1 MKNINRKAIS
11 FILAIAM
18 MISLIPSNLFVFAA
32 DETTTDTTSYGEV
45 TAALLPDS
53 SNGILVYE
61 KASIDVEPKY
71 VSSDAWPERVK
82 LVDYYEE
89 IYEPEEG
96 GLEYYTVYKVESLD
110 GYTPWPEN
118 TPVWV
123 EANYIDIDSIEQ
135 ETIPEDLEL
144 IGKQA
149 YLKEPAIY
157 ENDLQDSQ
165 IFYDAPDL
173 RYEWD
178 AFLEDYEYNVVYE
191 VIDVFKTSWGEWYQL
206 TTNDAEASEWF
217 DNYWLLS
224 KDVEVITRNTPLR
237 GYVNVSKNGELIT
250 EYIHSQREKAYITVA
265 PGDQVGT
272 PISYQW
278 QIMIDGTSHKW
289 ANIYG
294 YNSESAA
301 ISYALLCNYLND
313 RHVARIRCV
322 VDDGTARYAS
332 SPVNVLIAYEIPT
345 QAKAEPLSPKN
356 NILAMDTVALDESI
370 FQLKIA
376 FVFKSEYREG
386 EALPPVIQSLGPTT
400 AFTYSSKLTQIP
412 GYSIYI
418 PLLNENGDFVDEK
431 NNLITDPIYVA
442 YDVNS
447 NFTLKVTGLNAN
459 KVYEIQYRP
468 NTNTS
473 YTVMHY
479 LQNPNNDEYE
489 LKETETLY
497 GTTDSLVPENL
508 ANEGESGYEG
518 FRYIAYK
525 RQVISGDGGTVIEI
539 KYDREYYTIDFI
551 LGEGGYG
558 VEPVSLRYGATTSF
572 GTPTRS
578 GYTFTGW
585 TLTSAIDK
593 NDIAVSDETLTSM
606 NTAYDINDEKAITVP
621 MYHLTYTASWNA
633 SVAKITY
640 VYWKEN
646 ADDNGFTYWGYMEDT
661 AAVGSTISASDN
673 VPTSVTTVIGDPS
686 ATEDDIDEKP
696 YFTYCDEMSDHNVV
710 VKGDGTTAIN
720 VYYLR
725 NTYYLVF
732 RAPGNCTLQPHR
744 HDDSCQA
751 KCTLTQHVHDN
762 TCIRTQ
768 ICELEEHKA
777 HTSSCRI
784 CGYQNE
790 HVHVEDC
797 YCDQVS
803 HPNHTNT
810 CYKYAGDIADNVRGN
825 PPSSPKE
832 GQVYVYRGILR
843 TYRYIY
849 INNKWYTYNDTSLT
863 SSPSNPVSPTCGLT
877 INNHIHSDE
886 CATCG
891 KTVHSHTEACYTDS
905 IHVHTQDCYSYSC
918 DATAHYHTG
927 DCFRGCTQLEHDHG
941 DDENG
946 NNIVKVVAAKY
957 DALVIQ
963 YFQNGVTDDNNVT
976 YSKNARWFS
985 SATSNYYSILQK
997 MPAGDSKNQTP
1008 YITLTYEAP
1017 SNGSIYTWY
1026 YAMEAL
1032 PNVDYGDKTIVED
1045 KNIKYYLDFSGST
1058 SARGSL
1064 DLTYKEEYFPI
1075 TGFRQRDNDVP
1086 KFTNY
1091 IAYLYYTRN
1100 SYTLSFNDSTGVISS
1115 KTQSVKYQADISGAY
1130 FVPTDL
1136 PNGKEEGSV
1145 KFVGWYTTPACA
1157 DGTEFVFDGATMPSH
1172 DVMLYAKW
1180 EPCYYTAKV
1189 YANANDVNNGNAPI
1203 STQTVEFGKKAT
1215 APDYSQYSNGFDFV
1229 GWFYQDTSGEHSF
1242 VFATMPI
1249 KKNMTI
1255 YAKWESRVYVDY
1267 DVSYIY
1273 KNTDGTEIEI
1283 AEKTT
1288 GEELAGT
1295 TDTFQPK
1302 VNNELFEGYREG
1314 YFPTVTSQSVQLQV
1328 DESQNHIRFEYLHS
1342 GTEVY
1347 AVRHYI
1353 YNESTKVYDLVATSN
1368 PISTSFAQVTATME
1382 SYIPDD
1388 KKALFADLT
1397 PDAYQK
1403 ELTITATGNTTQV
1416 NDANYINFYWSKNGM
1431 FVYQIEY
1438 KTQNLDGGYTIQYQS
1453 YESDVNGKHLSFN
1466 LPTYDGFGVPTVTF
1480 SPNTVSATTVPT
1492 TDNYLLEVTL
1502 TTNMLIEVKYDRLSV
1517 DYSTHYIHRKPIKDT
1532 NGNITSYENINV
1544 AASTIATAT
1553 FGSTVTVTA
1562 SATPDEG
1569 YVLSGANSQTLYIS
1583 SIADNNTVTF
1593 YYEETQ
1599 IPITYVLYAKDG
1611 THFATYT
1618 EYVSAVTGAPQGY
1631 DSNNAAGTAGYKFLG
1646 WYSDQALQHQIA
1658 TSSNLTPSKVSVTGH
1673 DNRTYLCFKS
1683 ITYYGLFELGVSS
1696 LTIKVDGIIPETD
1709 QGFIYTIK
1717 GTGTNSSSVNLSVSV
1732 IGKGSVTITN
1742 LPIDS
1747 YTVTWEKAWSWRYNV
1762 QEQTALNTIGITL
1775 TTTAADNVVT
1785 FTYSAPNDKWLS
1797 DNAVNP

>member
-11 FILAIAM
+11 FILAFAM

-45 TAALLPDS
+45 TAALSPDS

-71 VSSDAWPERVK
+71 VTSDAWPERVK

-123 EANYIDIDSIEQ
+123 EANCININSIEQ

-165 IFYDAPDL
+165 IFYDAPDF

-217 DNYWLLS
+217 ENHWLLS

-278 QIMIDGTSHKW
+278 QIMIDGTSHEW

-386 EALPPVIQSLGPTT
+386 EALPPVTQSLGPTT

-418 PLLNENGDFVDEK
+418 PLLNKNGDFVDETG
-431 NNLITDPIYVA
+431 NLITEPKYVA

-489 LKETETLY
+489 LKETETLH

-585 TLTSAIDK
+585 TLTSATDK
-593 NDIAVSDETLTSM
+593 NDIAVSDEILTSM
-606 NTAYDINDEKAITVP
+606 RSTHDINDEKEITVP

-646 ADDNGFTYWGYMEDT
+646 ADDDGFTYWGYMEDT

-673 VPTSVTTVIGDPS
+673 VPTSLTTVIGDPS
-686 ATEDDIDEKP
+686 TIEDDIDEKP
-696 YFTYCDEMSDHNVV
+696 YFTYCPAMSDQNVV

-720 VYYLR
+720 VYYNR
-725 NTYYLVF
+725 NYYPLTF
-732 RAPGNCTLQPHR
+732 MATNSTCQIAAHTHSDTCQTAFICAYTEEHTHSETCKKMLNCTIP
-744 HDDSCQA
+744 
-751 KCTLTQHVHDN
+751 QHEAHDN
-762 TCIRTQ
+762 ECL
-768 ICELEEHKA
+768 ICE
-777 HTSSCRI
+777 
-784 CGYQNE
+784 YQE
-790 HVHVEDC
+790 HVHTESCLICGKTSHQTHNTSC
-797 YCDQVS
+797 YTGVGTDQSWWVGNFVPDS
-803 HPNHTNT
+803 PSEGEIYSIRYSKLIYINGKWYEYTGST
-810 CYKYAGDIADNVRGN
+810 AAGDIA
-825 PPSSPKE
+825 P
-832 GQVYVYRGILR
+832 
-843 TYRYIY
+843 
-849 INNKWYTYNDTSLT
+849 LT
-863 SSPSNPVSPTCGLT
+863 C
-877 INNHIHSDE
+877 
-886 CATCG
+886 
-891 KTVHSHTEACYTDS
+891 HSHDASCYAENDIVHLHDESCYTDV
-905 IHVHTQDCYSYSC
+905 IHVHTEICYSYSC
-918 DATAHYHTG
+918 G
-927 DCFRGCTQLEHDHG
+927 KLEHTHTNDCYAQCTVYEHSHTTSC
-941 DDENG
+941 NT
-946 NNIVKVVAAKY
+946 NNSNTWNIVYSAMVKYGASTESWWNQAPANYRWKVSSSDY
-957 DALVIQ
+957 DNTA
-963 YFQNGVTDDNNVT
+963 YT
-976 YSKNARWFS
+976 Y
-985 SATSNYYSILQK
+985 
-997 MPAGDSKNQTP
+997 
-1008 YITLTYEAP
+1008 AP
-1017 SNGSIYTWY
+1017 SMPGGNGLTVYGQFLGSASYMYTIHYYEEGTTTPIHADNIYY
-1026 YAMEAL
+1026 RDSNNYSLGNE
-1032 PNVDYGDKTIVED
+1032 DYIDIPGFECLASGKTEH
-1045 KNIKYYLDFSGST
+1045 KNRVYT
-1058 SARGSL
+1058 
-1064 DLTYKEEYFPI
+1064 
-1075 TGFRQRDNDVP
+1075 
-1086 KFTNY
+1086 
-1091 IAYLYYTRN
+1091 LYYRRV

-1302 VNNELFEGYREG
+1302 VNNELFEEYREG

-1353 YNESTKVYDLVATSN
+1353 YDESTKVYDLVATSN

-1388 KKALFADLT
+1388 QKALFADLT

-1403 ELTITATGNTTQV
+1403 ELTITATDDTTQV
-1416 NDANYINFYWSKNGM
+1416 NEANYINFYWSKNGM

-1453 YESDVNGKHLSFN
+1453 YESDVNGKPLSFN

-1544 AASTIATAT
+1544 AASTTATAT

-1618 EYVSAVTGAPQGY
+1618 EYVSAVTGVPQGY

-1747 YTVTWEKAWSWRYNV
+1747 YTVTWEKAWSWRYND
-1762 QEQTALNTIGITL
+1762 QDQTALNEQNITL
-1775 TTTAADNVVT
+1775 TTRAAENVVT
-1785 FTYSAPNDKWLS
+1785 FTYSTPNDKWLS

>member
-32 DETTTDTTSYGEV
+32 DETITDTTSYGEV

-71 VSSDAWPERVK
+71 VTSDAWPERVK

-96 GLEYYTVYKVESLD
+96 GLAYYTVYKVESLD

-135 ETIPEDLEL
+135 EPIPEDLEL

-165 IFYDAPDL
+165 IIYEHPDL

-217 DNYWLLS
+217 KNYWLLS

-278 QIMIDGTSHKW
+278 QIMIDGTSDKW

-313 RHVARIRCV
+313 RHGARIRCI

-345 QAKAEPLSPKN
+345 QAKAESQSSQN
-356 NILAMDTVALDESI
+356 TILATDTVALDESI

-376 FVFKSEYREG
+376 FVFESDYREG
-386 EALPPVIQSLGPTT
+386 EALPPVTQSLGPTT

-418 PLLNENGDFVDEK
+418 PLLNENGEYVDE
-431 NNLITDPIYVA
+431 NGNLITEPTYVA

-447 NFTLKVTGLNAN
+447 NFTLKVTGLNVD

-468 NTNTS
+468 KTNTP
-473 YTVMHY
+473 YTVKHY

-489 LKETETLY
+489 LEETETLF

-585 TLTSAIDK
+585 TLTSATDK
-593 NDIAVSDETLTSM
+593 NDIAVSDEILTSM
-606 NTAYDINDEKAITVP
+606 RSTHDINDEKEITVP

-646 ADDNGFTYWGYMEDT
+646 TDDDGFTYWGYTEST
-661 AAVGSTISASDN
+661 ATVGTTVSASDN
-673 VPTSVTTVIGDPS
+673 VPTSLTTVIGDPS
-686 ATEDDIDEKP
+686 TTKDDIDEKP
-696 YFTYCDEMSDHNVV
+696 YFTYCPAMSDQNVV

-720 VYYLR
+720 VYYNR
-725 NTYYLVF
+725 NYYPLTFMATSSTCKMTPHVH
-732 RAPGNCTLQPHR
+732 GDNCVNSLICAYSEEHTHTDTCTKILSCGIAEHTM
-744 HDDSCQA
+744 HDDNCLSCD
-751 KCTLTQHVHDN
+751 KELHVHN
-762 TCIRTQ
+762 EN
-768 ICELEEHKA
+768 CE
-777 HTSSCRI
+777 TS
-784 CGYQNE
+784 
-790 HVHVEDC
+790 
-797 YCDQVS
+797 
-803 HPNHTNT
+803 
-810 CYKYAGDIADNVRGN
+810 
-825 PPSSPKE
+825 
-832 GQVYVYRGILR
+832 
-843 TYRYIY
+843 
-849 INNKWYTYNDTSLT
+849 
-863 SSPSNPVSPTCGLT
+863 
-877 INNHIHSDE
+877 
-886 CATCG
+886 CG
-891 KTVHSHTEACYTDS
+891 KTVHQTHSTTCYDGVGKQQDVYRNLPNSPSEGQVHNHYYYGNLIYINGRWYKYSGSTPAGNIAPLICHSHSALCYKNCENHTHTENCYKDS
-905 IHVHTQDCYSYSC
+905 IHIHTELCYTYSCGKVEHTHTDDCYAQCTEYEHTHTNSC
-918 DATAHYHTG
+918 NIDNSRTW
-927 DCFRGCTQLEHDHG
+927 
-941 DDENG
+941 
-946 NNIVKVVAAKY
+946 NIVYGAMVKYGASTESWWDQAPANYRWKVSSSDDTAYTYAPSMPGGNGLTVYGQFLGSASYMYTIHYYEEGTTTAIHADNRYYRDSNNYSLGNEDYIDIPGFECLASGKTEHK
-957 DALVIQ
+957 
-963 YFQNGVTDDNNVT
+963 NGV
-976 YSKNARWFS
+976 
-985 SATSNYYSILQK
+985 
-997 MPAGDSKNQTP
+997 
-1008 YITLTYEAP
+1008 
-1017 SNGSIYTWY
+1017 YT
-1026 YAMEAL
+1026 
-1032 PNVDYGDKTIVED
+1032 
-1045 KNIKYYLDFSGST
+1045 
-1058 SARGSL
+1058 
-1064 DLTYKEEYFPI
+1064 
-1075 TGFRQRDNDVP
+1075 
-1086 KFTNY
+1086 
-1091 IAYLYYTRN
+1091 LYYRRV

-1115 KTQSVKYQADISGAY
+1115 KTRSVKYQADISGAY

-1267 DVSYIY
+1267 EVSYIY
-1273 KNTDGTEIEI
+1273 ENTDGTKIEI

-1302 VNNELFEGYREG
+1302 VKNELFEGYRKG

-1328 DESQNHIRFEYLHS
+1328 DESQNHIRFEYLH
-1342 GTEVY
+1342 TQNEVY

-1353 YNESTKVYDLVATSN
+1353 YNESIKDWVLAVTSS
-1368 PISTSFAQVTATME
+1368 PISTNFAQATATME
-1382 SYIPDD
+1382 EYISND
-1388 KKALFADLT
+1388 KEALFADLT

-1403 ELTITATGNTTQV
+1403 ELIITATGDTTKV
-1416 NDANYINFYWSKNGM
+1416 NEANYINFYWSKNGM
-1431 FVYQIEY
+1431 SVYQIEY
-1438 KTQNLDGGYTIQYQS
+1438 KTQNLDGGYTLQYQS
-1453 YESDVNGKHLSFN
+1453 YELDVRGKLLSFN
-1466 LPTYDGFGVPTVTF
+1466 LPTYDGYGVPTVTF
-1480 SPNTVSATTVPT
+1480 SPNTVSATTEPT
-1492 TDNYLLEVTL
+1492 ADNYLLGVTL

-1517 DYSTHYIHRKPIKDT
+1517 DYSTHYIHRQPIQDAD
-1532 NGNITSYENINV
+1532 GNITYNNIKV
-1544 AASTIATAT
+1544 AASTTATAT

-1593 YYEETQ
+1593 YYEEAQ
-1599 IPITYVLYAKDG
+1599 IPITYILYAKDG
-1611 THFATYT
+1611 RNFATRT
-1618 EYVSAVTGAPQGY
+1618 EYVSAVTGVPQGY
-1631 DSNNAAGTAGYKFLG
+1631 DSNNAAETAGYKFLG
-1646 WYSDQALQHQIA
+1646 WYSDQALQHQIT
-1658 TSSNLTPSKVSVTGH
+1658 TSSNLTPWQVSVTGH
-1673 DNRTYLCFKS
+1673 DNRTYPCFKS

-1696 LTIKVDGIIPETD
+1696 LTIKVNGIIPETD

-1717 GTGTNSSSVNLSVSV
+1717 GTGTNSSSVSMRVCV

-1747 YTVTWEKAWSWRYNV
+1747 YTVTWEKAWSWRYND
-1762 QEQTALNTIGITL
+1762 QNPAALNEQNITL
-1775 TTTAADNVVT
+1775 ATKAAENVVT
-1785 FTYSAPNDKWLS
+1785 FTYSTPNDKWLS